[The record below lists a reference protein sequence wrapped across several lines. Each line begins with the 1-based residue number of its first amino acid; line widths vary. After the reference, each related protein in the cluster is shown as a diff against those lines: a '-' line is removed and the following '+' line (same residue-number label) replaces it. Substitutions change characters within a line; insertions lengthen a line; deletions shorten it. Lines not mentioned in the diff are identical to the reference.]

1 MRYRAEI
8 NGHHLE
14 FELRL
19 QGEGATAVVDGSV
32 VPISVTR
39 IGSSTEYA
47 VLFGDRSFA
56 FEVHRN
62 AAGTWVTH
70 RGRVYHCRAQ
80 SARREALAGLG
91 SMHERHRE
99 AWELRAPMPGLVL
112 EVRVREGD
120 AVEAGQGVL
129 VVEAMKMEN
138 ELRAPCAGTVKE
150 VKVREKQSVEQNQLL
165 IVFA

>member
-8 NGHHLE
+8 DGHELE
-14 FELRL
+14 FDLRC
-19 QGEGATAVVDGSV
+19 QGHCATAIVDGTV
-32 VPISVTR
+32 VPITMTR

-47 VLFGDRSFA
+47 VLFGNRSFS
-56 FEVHRN
+56 FEVQRN
-62 AAGTWVTH
+62 AAGTWVAH
-70 RGRVYHCRAQ
+70 CGRVYHCRAQ
-80 SARREALAGLG
+80 NAQREALARLG
-91 SMHERHRE
+91 GAAEGHQR

-150 VKVREKQSVEQNQLL
+150 VKVKEKESVEQNQLL